1 MKNRTTIKIFL
12 SITFVALLTACGD
25 SHNYYANVVP
35 ASGARVKFLHTA
47 ADAPAVNV
55 YANDAKVNG
64 AVPTAAN
71 LPVAISYLGLFPS
84 VDYAV
89 VPAGSPTFKVVAPA
103 AGTTPETTV
112 LTGALPVE
120 DGKYYSVFAIGT
132 APNYSILALNDNLDV
147 ADPTKA
153 YIRFVNL
160 ISNTPTT
167 GMEVGITQIGAGEAI
182 YTGVGYKGG
191 KPEFLGITPVA
202 SGGTAYTFELRN
214 SGSKTVVKTLS
225 LSPAAGRVYTIY
237 AMGIVGNA
245 AKAPT
250 LAFYTNK

>member
-1 MKNRTTIKIFL
+1 MKNKIAVFL
-12 SITFVALLTACGD
+12 PVILVALLMACGD
-25 SHNYYANVVP
+25 AHNYYANITP
-35 ASGARVKFLHTA
+35 ATGGRVKFLHTA
-47 ADAPAVNV
+47 ADAPAIDI
-55 YANDAKVNG
+55 YANDAKING

-71 LPVAISYLGLFPS
+71 LPVAVSYLGLFPS

-89 VPAGSPTFKVVAPA
+89 IPAGSPTFKVIDPA
-103 AGTTPETTV
+103 TTTTV
-112 LTGALPVE
+112 LTGALPIE

-132 APNYSILALNDNLDV
+132 APTYSVLALNDNLDV
-147 ADPTKA
+147 ADPTKT
-153 YIRFVNL
+153 YIRFINL
-160 ISNTPTT
+160 ISNTPTA
-167 GMEVGITQIGAGEAI
+167 GMEVGITQIGSGDAI

-214 SGSKTVVKTLS
+214 SGSKTVIKTLS
-225 LSPAAGRVYTIY
+225 LSPAAGRIYTIY
-237 AMGIVGNA
+237 AMGIVGNT